1 MLRRLHGYIRWLQLQ
16 YSTFQWK
23 RYFRRCRRQ
32 FEEWQHR
39 FSHSDAQVL
48 LGMHFHKQGGVRNH
62 MLAVQRYSALKVLLV
77 PEEHDLQSTL
87 GPAFLK
93 ENHERFLQTAPPRS
107 AVAVHTHVL
116 PELIQ
121 WAERHAPGKLRWVHT
136 HHLLYRDEHGSG
148 GMLPWQEELNRAM
161 LHAAAR
167 CDICLCVSRWE
178 QRQLQELFGLRVH
191 YLPNGVDVTACDR
204 SQPHRFRRRHRINGD
219 FLLWVGRLDPVKNP
233 RAFVEL
239 AIRQPETPCVMIG
252 GVTRQDVLREY
263 GLETPSNLTLLPQ
276 LSHADVL
283 DAIAACRALVVTS
296 FREGLP
302 TLVLEGMALRRPIV
316 VPGEAGCLDA
326 TDGER
331 CAAVYEV
338 DNSDHL
344 QDRVQFVL
352 REKADNE
359 AGRQRVLQE
368 FDWRVVAGKLD
379 RIYQGSALS

>member
-1 MLRRLHGYIRWLQLQ
+1 MRRRLHGYIRWLQLQ

-62 MLAVQRYSALKVLLV
+62 LLAIQRYSALKVLLV

-93 ENHERFLQTAPPRS
+93 ENRERFLQTAPPPS

-136 HHLLYRDEHGSG
+136 HHALYQNEDGAG
-148 GMLPWQEELNRAM
+148 GVLPWQEELNRTM

-167 CDICLCVSRWE
+167 SDICLCVSRWE
-178 QRQLQELFGLRVH
+178 QRQLQEQFGITVRYV
-191 YLPNGVDVTACDR
+191 PNGVDVTACDR
-204 SQPHRFRRRHRINGD
+204 SQPDRFRRRYRIIGD

-316 VPGEAGCLDA
+316 VPAEAGCLDA
-326 TDGER
+326 TDGDR

-338 DNSDHL
+338 DNPDHL

-379 RIYQGSALS
+379 RIYHGSALP

>member
-1 MLRRLHGYIRWLQLQ
+1 MLKRARGYWRRLLFEYSQYRWR
-16 YSTFQWK
+16 
-23 RYFRRCRRQ
+23 RYFHNCHTQ
-32 FEEWQHR
+32 FNAWAWE
-39 FSHSDAQVL
+39 FSTSDAQVL

-62 MLAVQRYSALKVLLV
+62 LLAIQRYSALKVLLV

-93 ENHERFLQTAPPRS
+93 ENRERFLQTAPPPS

-116 PELIQ
+116 PELIH

-136 HHLLYRDEHGSG
+136 HHALYQNEDGAG
-148 GMLPWQEELNRAM
+148 GVLPWQEELNRTM

-167 CDICLCVSRWE
+167 SDICLCVSRWE
-178 QRQLQELFGLRVH
+178 QRQLQEQFGITVRYV
-191 YLPNGVDVTACDR
+191 PNGVDVTACDR
-204 SQPHRFRRRHRINGD
+204 AQPHRFRGRHRINGD

-263 GLETPSNLTLLPQ
+263 GLETPSNLRLLPQ

-316 VPGEAGCLDA
+316 VPAEAGCLDA
-326 TDGER
+326 TDGDR

-338 DNSDHL
+338 DNPDHL
-344 QDRVQFVL
+344 QDRVQCVL
-352 REKADNE
+352 REKVDNE